1 MQNNASPPSRIDN
14 ISRETP
20 GQNLG
25 IPLSVD
31 PTDASS
37 HVARLFSDSNELV
50 IQPIGGG
57 SRKVEQI
64 WEMGSTQVHRAFEI
78 TSEADYSIKHGREWR
93 ISAPSR
99 SSVSIDDL
107 I

>member
-14 ISRETP
+14 TSREAP

-31 PTDASS
+31 PMDANS
-37 HVARLFSDSNELV
+37 HIASLFRDSNELV

-57 SRKVEQI
+57 SRKGEQV
-64 WEMGSTQVHRAFEI
+64 WEMGSTQVHRTFEI
-78 TSEADYSIKHGREWR
+78 TSGDDNSIEHGRQWR